1 MQGCPFKNDLLLV
14 SNRGPFSYHRDGSGE
29 LTTTRG
35 SGGLVTALLGVA
47 ASCDITWIASAMTPE
62 DAEVSQAAGGGRI
75 EIDNEGVKLGLRFI
89 ISEPD
94 AYHKFYNIIAN
105 PILWFVQHYLWDLSV
120 VPDIRRNEIEA
131 WEYGYQVVNRQFAQ
145 VVGDELD
152 AHEGPRPVV
161 MLHDYHLYTCPAA
174 IRERHP
180 DVFLH
185 QFVHI
190 PWPQPDAW
198 LVLPPAI
205 REAVIT
211 GLLAND
217 IIAFHT
223 AKYVRNFLL
232 CCEELLGCEVDYA
245 GSNVIVDGR
254 VVWVRACPISIDC
267 AEFERLAESEP
278 VLAEERQIIGERREH
293 LVLRVDRMDLSKNIV
308 RGFKAFDLFLD
319 QHPEFKERITFLALL
334 QPSRE
339 DVEEYVE
346 YREKIMRVVEMINT
360 KHGTVNWMPIDVR
373 MEDRFHR
380 SVAAYKQYDVL
391 MVNAIFDGMNL
402 IAKEAGLVNRR
413 DGVLIL
419 SENTG
424 AHEQLGAYALTV
436 NPFDLEDQARALHG
450 ALTMDKVEKSRR
462 AGRIKQTVNDNDI
475 SKWIET
481 QFDDIKSKMKELATD
496 SRRSS

>member
-1 MQGCPFKNDLLLV
+1 MQGCPFENDLLLV
-14 SNRGPFSYHRDGSGE
+14 SNRGPFSYHRDESGQ

-47 ASCDITWIASAMTPE
+47 ASCRITWIASAMTPE
-62 DAEVSQAAGGGRI
+62 DAEVSRDSGGRI
-75 EIDNEGVKLGLRFI
+75 EVDDGSVALGLRFI
-89 ISEPD
+89 VSEQD
-94 AYHKFYNIIAN
+94 TYHKFYNIIAN
-105 PILWFVQHYLWDLSV
+105 PLIWFIQHYLWDLSV
-120 VPDIRRNEIEA
+120 VPDIRKNEIDA
-131 WEYGYQVVNRQFAQ
+131 WEQGYQVVNRRFAMA
-145 VVGDELD
+145 VCEEL
-152 AHEGPRPVV
+152 AAREGPKPVV
-161 MLHDYHLYTCPAA
+161 MLHDYHLYTCPAI
-174 IRERHP
+174 IREQHP
-180 DVFLH
+180 ATFLH
-185 QFVHI
+185 QFIHI

-198 LVLPPAI
+198 LVLPPPL
-205 REAVIT
+205 REAIVA

-245 GSNVIVDGR
+245 VSNVIFGGR
-254 VVWVRACPISIDC
+254 EVWVRAYPISIDC
-267 AEFERLAESEP
+267 ADFERLAGSEP
-278 VLAEERQIIGERREH
+278 VLAEERHIIEERREY

-308 RGFKAFDLFLD
+308 RGFKAFDLFLEE
-319 QHPEFKERITFLALL
+319 HPEFKEKITFLALL

-346 YREKIMRVVEMINT
+346 YREKIMREVEMINT

-402 IAKEAGLVNRR
+402 IAKEAGLVNQR

-424 AHEQLGAYALTV
+424 AHEQLGEHALTV
-436 NPFDLEDQARALHG
+436 NPFDLEDQARALHQ
-450 ALTMDKVEKSRR
+450 ALTMTAGEKSER
-462 AGRIKQTVNDNDI
+462 AGRIKQTVINNDI

-481 QFDDIKSKMKELATD
+481 QFDDIKAKMSQKATD
-496 SRRSS
+496 SRRV